1 MCLGQQDPKVLG
13 FFSFLVIPLAPTHHL
28 RSQTL
33 CYVPMKEH
41 VDHYKTWSCVWVRE
55 SKKTLEATNTRES
68 PWRQTETCNLLPWN
82 LLEWQKLG
90 HVKNIH
96 LAQEPQKLNWVP
108 EKGGTVAGLSAASK
122 HWGESAN
129 RQQCV
134 WVQRAVAIFLTSNY
148 PQKNLSCGPPQPE
161 PRRKESSGKCS
172 SASPKWHNTEPPQ
185 STAFQFATHTLLTR
199 QYLISK

>member
-82 LLEWQKLG
+82 LLEQQKLG

-96 LAQEPQKLNWVP
+96 LARSHRNWIGFQKKVERL
-108 EKGGTVAGLSAASK
+108 
-122 HWGESAN
+122 
-129 RQQCV
+129 QV
-134 WVQRAVAIFLTSNY
+134 WVQ
-148 PQKNLSCGPPQPE
+148 PQNTEVNQQIGNSVCEYKGLLLYFWPPTT
-161 PRRKESSGKCS
+161 PRRISHVAHPNQNHVGKRVLGNAVQPRQS
-172 SASPKWHNTEPPQ
+172 DTIQNHHNQ
-185 STAFQFATHTLLTR
+185 LLFS
-199 QYLISK
+199 LPHIHFSLDNI